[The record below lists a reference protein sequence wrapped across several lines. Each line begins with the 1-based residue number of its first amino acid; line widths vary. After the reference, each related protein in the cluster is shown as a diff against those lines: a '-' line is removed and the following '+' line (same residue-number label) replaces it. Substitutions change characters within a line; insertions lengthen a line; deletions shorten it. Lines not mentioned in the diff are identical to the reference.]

1 MPAYRKEEKSHETEI
16 VWVVAGVFIGGHLGH
31 LLFYYPQDMA
41 NEPAKFLTMFQT
53 LASGSLPAADDLP
66 ELLKVWRG
74 LSSYGGFI
82 ATVALM
88 AIFFRKH
95 KVDFWAYSDPIAY
108 GMMTG
113 WMFGRFGCFVAHDHP
128 GIETDFYL
136 GVYGIC
142 PDAYG
147 SSTIAC
153 HDLGLYEALRSGA
166 MAIWFSFKDKIPRF
180 PGYFVGW
187 VCLSYGP
194 VRFVMDYFRH
204 IETDTR
210 YLGFTPAQYFS
221 LAVTLLGV
229 KILLQRRNLEPLRG
243 DWVPEEGSGT

>member
-1 MPAYRKEEKSHETEI
+1 
-16 VWVVAGVFIGGHLGH
+16 
-31 LLFYYPQDMA
+31 MA
-41 NEPAKFLTMFQT
+41 NDPSKFVAMFQT
-53 LASGSLPAADDLP
+53 FAAGSLPAADDLP

-88 AIFFRKH
+88 AIFFRKN
-95 KVDFWAYSDPIAY
+95 KVDFWSYADPIAY

-128 GIETDFYL
+128 GMETDFYL

-142 PDAYG
+142 PTTYG
-147 SSTIAC
+147 SSTVAC
-153 HDLGLYEALRSGA
+153 HDLGLYEALWSGA
-166 MAIWFSFKDKIPRF
+166 MAIWFYFKDKIPRH

-210 YLGFTPAQYFS
+210 YFGFTPAQYFS
-221 LAVTLLGV
+221 LAVTILGV
-229 KILLQRRNLEPLRG
+229 KILLQRRNMEPLRG
-243 DWVPEEGSGT
+243 DWTPEEDAAS